1 MGKVNLTIT
10 LIIEPLVKSICP
22 NRFFI
27 LSVKDGFCEYVSLIF
42 ISFCFSI
49 FVSSFQRILHYV
61 VSTDIALYLYC
72 ISLSSVLKKIG
83 SCNLCI
89 SEAKKLGCVLRK
101 TEAQKSEYVLYVRV
115 RLCVHTRERKAT
127 KNTIDKNGFLSVIS
141 DKKYPSCIRLKFFNE
156 KAK

>member
-42 ISFCFSI
+42 ISFCFPI
-49 FVSSFQRILHYV
+49 VVLTFQQILHYV

-72 ISLSSVLKKIG
+72 ISLSSVLKKNRVVKFMYKRG
-83 SCNLCI
+83 
-89 SEAKKLGCVLRK
+89 KKTRGASLRK
-101 TEAQKSEYVLYVRV
+101 TEAQKSEYLF
-115 RLCVHTRERKAT
+115 ERARAPMRAHA
-127 KNTIDKNGFLSVIS
+127 G
-141 DKKYPSCIRLKFFNE
+141 
-156 KAK
+156 A

>member
-42 ISFCFSI
+42 ISFCFPI
-49 FVSSFQRILHYV
+49 VVSSFQRILHYV

-83 SCNLCI
+83 S
-89 SEAKKLGCVLRK
+89 
-101 TEAQKSEYVLYVRV
+101 
-115 RLCVHTRERKAT
+115 
-127 KNTIDKNGFLSVIS
+127 
-141 DKKYPSCIRLKFFNE
+141 
-156 KAK
+156 